1 LKPVSSWTE
10 IARLGAIPDKKI
22 TKAKAEGDSFE
33 EEDNIVNARML
44 TMNFITR
51 LNFKICQ

>member
-10 IARLGAIPDKKI
+10 IARLGAPDKKI